1 VRVIVVGAGIVG
13 ASAAWH
19 LALQGADVVLMDR
32 ADAGRATAAGTG
44 IVSPW
49 PLPDTP
55 APIAALGL
63 EAAAHYP
70 RMLDALV
77 AEAVQELAARIA
89 DAALD
94 RVPVPEALQRLLRAF
109 LTVSDRYVV
118 LFRERV
124 KPQREAREVQ
134 RLIGAPVLAV
144 FQRGVDDG
152 VLRDD
157 LDADVLLGLFA
168 GLVLAAVEADLPRT
182 LGVEQTAASVA
193 SLFLDGARRRP

>member
-1 VRVIVVGAGIVG
+1 MMHLVMNRPSARLRTPAAILETAAHVLAERPDASVADIAAAAGV
-13 ASAAWH
+13 
-19 LALQGADVVLMDR
+19 
-32 ADAGRATAAGTG
+32 GRATLYRYFPTRE
-44 IVSPW
+44 
-49 PLPDTP
+49 
-55 APIAALGL
+55 AL
-63 EAAAHYP
+63 
-70 RMLDALV
+70 LDALA